1 MIFLTMHGASANMIH
16 RGVYG
21 MDRMALDILF
31 CDPGAEVMKF
41 VDDNWLPDQ
50 EILAELENADAFEQ
64 AIEIKTNNKQCTR

>member
-1 MIFLTMHGASANMIH
+1 
-16 RGVYG
+16 